1 MRCPSS
7 IIPIIYDSAILKF
20 LNNIYFCIRYWST
33 RGWLIRRWIKG
44 RWELHIFIISDGLAI
59 FLFIYL
65 STNKCWNAKFCFLLF
80 FPLCDFKSCCCTLG
94 QELLQLLISEVGS
107 DVVFIVNGDKIK
119 AHKWVLNMEVRQCY
133 FHFLVKTFSI
143 FFARAILCA
152 RSNYFSAMLYGDWIE
167 GKTKEIPLIGW
178 VTTSNEI
185 WHLPAPLT
193 PPPPPAQ
200 HKFFLLNKTP
210 AINSG
215 SAIHG
220 QDPILKGSK
229 FMTKTG
235 SGEFLDE
242 ALWITQAAIM
252 RIVTHGF

>member
-7 IIPIIYDSAILKF
+7 IIPTIINDSAILKF

-44 RWELHIFIISDGLAI
+44 RWELHIVIISEGPAI

-119 AHKWVLNMEVRQCY
+119 AHKWVLNMEVWQCY
-133 FHFLVKTFSI
+133 FHF
-143 FFARAILCA
+143 CC
-152 RSNYFSAMLYGDWIE
+152 
-167 GKTKEIPLIGW
+167 
-178 VTTSNEI
+178 
-185 WHLPAPLT
+185 
-193 PPPPPAQ
+193 
-200 HKFFLLNKTP
+200 
-210 AINSG
+210 
-215 SAIHG
+215 
-220 QDPILKGSK
+220 
-229 FMTKTG
+229 
-235 SGEFLDE
+235 
-242 ALWITQAAIM
+242 
-252 RIVTHGF
+252 

>member
-185 WHLPAPLT
+185 WHLPAPL
-193 PPPPPAQ
+193 PLPLPLP
-200 HKFFLLNKTP
+200 N
-210 AINSG
+210 INS
-215 SAIHG
+215 SFWIRHQLLIVA
-220 QDPILKGSK
+220 QQ
-229 FMTKTG
+229 FMGRTLYWK
-235 SGEFLDE
+235 
-242 ALWITQAAIM
+242 ALSSWPKQGLLSSWM
-252 RIVTHGF
+252 KHFE